1 MAASLMPSSFK
12 SLKDVFRK
20 ERSLAGI
27 REIVESSDVVV
38 HFFEIFPNLEKVVMP
53 QSCEKKIL
61 KIKVENPSWRN
72 ELKFMELE
80 MIEKINTFFKEQRII
95 QIRFIG

>member
-1 MAASLMPSSFK
+1 MAVSHMYSSFK

-20 ERSLAGI
+20 ERALAGI
-27 REIVESSDVVV
+27 REIVESSDVMV

-61 KIKVENPSWRN
+61 KLKVENPAWRN
-72 ELKFMELE
+72 ELKFMETE

>member
-1 MAASLMPSSFK
+1 MRSSFK
-12 SLKDVFRK
+12 SLKEVFKK
-20 ERSLAGI
+20 EKLLANV
-27 REIVESSDVVV
+27 REIVESSDVIV
-38 HFFEIFPNLEKVVMP
+38 HFYEMFPNLEKVAVP

-61 KIKVENPSWRN
+61 KLKIENPAWRN

-80 MIEKINTFFKEQRII
+80 MIEKINTYFKEQRIN

>member
-1 MAASLMPSSFK
+1 MHSSFK
-12 SLKDVFRK
+12 SLKDVFKK
-20 ERSLAGI
+20 ERSLAGL

-38 HFFEIFPNLEKVVMP
+38 NFFEIFPNLEKVAIP

-61 KIKVENPSWRN
+61 KLKVENPSWRN

-80 MIEKINTFFKEQRII
+80 MIEKINTFFKEQRIN

>member
-1 MAASLMPSSFK
+1 MAASHMPSSFK

-38 HFFEIFPNLEKVVMP
+38 QFFEIFPNLEKVVVP

-61 KIKVENPSWRN
+61 KLKVENAAWRN

-80 MIEKINTFFKEQRII
+80 MIEKINAFFKEQRII

>member
-1 MAASLMPSSFK
+1 MPSSFK

-61 KIKVENPSWRN
+61 KLKVENPAWRN
-72 ELKFMELE
+72 ELRFMESE
-80 MIEKINTFFKEQRII
+80 MIEKINTFFKEQRIN

>member
-1 MAASLMPSSFK
+1 MPSSFK

-38 HFFEIFPNLEKVVMP
+38 QFFEIFPNLEKVVIP
-53 QSCEKKIL
+53 QLCEKKVL
-61 KIKVENPSWRN
+61 KLKVENPAWRN
-72 ELKFMELE
+72 ELKFMESE
-80 MIEKINTFFKEQRII
+80 MIEKINTFFKEQRIN

>member
-38 HFFEIFPNLEKVVMP
+38 HFFEIFPNLEKVVVP

-61 KIKVENPSWRN
+61 KLKVENPSWRN

>member
-1 MAASLMPSSFK
+1 MPSSFK

-38 HFFEIFPNLEKVVMP
+38 HFFEIFPNLEKVVIP

-61 KIKVENPSWRN
+61 KLKVENPAWRN
-72 ELKFMELE
+72 ELKFMETE
-80 MIEKINTFFKEQRII
+80 MIEKINTFFKEQRIN

>member
-1 MAASLMPSSFK
+1 MAASLMPSSFR

-38 HFFEIFPNLEKVVMP
+38 QFFEIFPNLEKVVMP

-61 KIKVENPSWRN
+61 KLKVENPAWRN
-72 ELKFMELE
+72 ELRFMELE